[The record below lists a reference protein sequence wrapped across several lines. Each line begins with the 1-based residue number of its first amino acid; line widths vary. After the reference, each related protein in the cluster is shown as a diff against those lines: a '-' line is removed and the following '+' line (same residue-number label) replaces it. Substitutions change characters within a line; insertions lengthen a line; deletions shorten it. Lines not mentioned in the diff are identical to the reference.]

1 MTSFEQV
8 SQDTEQWLALC
19 EKLASPGRL
28 ECLKRLLGGGKKTK
42 RKTPDEL
49 FNSEIQK
56 YHIIPEELKFSAK
69 LIMSDNTF
77 CMCLT
82 PKNWDSS

>member
-1 MTSFEQV
+1 MTSFEQF

-28 ECLKRLLGGGKKTK
+28 ECLKRLLGRGEKS
-42 RKTPDEL
+42 PDEL

>member
-28 ECLKRLLGGGKKTK
+28 ECLKRLLGGKKKQK

>member
-28 ECLKRLLGGGKKTK
+28 ECLKRLLGGKKKTPP
-42 RKTPDEL
+42 PDEL
-49 FNSEIQK
+49 LNSEMQK

-69 LIMSDNTF
+69 LILSDNTF

>member
-28 ECLKRLLGGGKKTK
+28 ECLKRLLGREKKTP
-42 RKTPDEL
+42 PDEL
-49 FNSEIQK
+49 FNSEMQK

-82 PKNWDSS
+82 PKNWDIS